1 MIALII
7 LMVVTWFPIARYFY
21 GLGIKKEQQ
30 ARLRRLSSL
39 RKLLNGKV

>member
-21 GLGIKKEQQ
+21 SLGIKKEQQ
-30 ARLRRLSSL
+30 ARLRRLNGL
-39 RKLLNGKV
+39 KKLLNARL

>member
-21 GLGIKKEQQ
+21 SLGIKKEQE
-30 ARLRRLSSL
+30 ARLRRLNGL
-39 RKLLNGKV
+39 KRLLNGKI